1 MTSSLKPL
9 IAVFIL
15 PEKMK
20 VFQHGGDRE
29 RYRPQAPQNALNF
42 LITVRKIS
50 PACDLVAKMLL
61 NLKKHYIRP
70 DYSRQNLRYDRLKKC
85 PTILYG
91 VNLWLKPSAT
101 LGLLSSA
108 EYRNRLWLITKFQM
122 RHRLISGL
130 QRSWHNIIYDA
141 LPNSVYIL
149 RELFAPY

>member
-29 RYRPQAPQNALNF
+29 RYRPQAPKNALNF

-61 NLKKHYIRP
+61 NLKK
-70 DYSRQNLRYDRLKKC
+70 K
-85 PTILYG
+85 ILFD
-91 VNLWLKPSAT
+91 
-101 LGLLSSA
+101 
-108 EYRNRLWLITKFQM
+108 LIIQGK
-122 RHRLISGL
+122 
-130 QRSWHNIIYDA
+130 
-141 LPNSVYIL
+141 IL
-149 RELFAPY
+149 DMTV